1 MHALLALLFL
11 TACAQNA
18 PAPQDPSAAPDSA
31 GLRLMEVWK
40 LARRKHPDAVLVSI
54 SGKTD
59 SRGLPLC
66 SPLAPFQNG
75 WRYSFF
81 SPQADEFLM
90 MAECGGKIAGPLRQ
104 MRAKTIQT
112 DEEPISGR
120 FVDSDVAMRTLEE
133 SGISLDP
140 SEHGAMG
147 KRPFSLT
154 LHRLEDEKFKPQKP
168 AVWKVEVGNKMF
180 FVDAV
185 YNERLSPQRYGI
197 TLSDMDG
204 STATA
209 QGVTER
215 PKRAKVYTAKKD
227 FDRVIAYAKK
237 RFPDAQFMAIE
248 GFTDAWGG
256 CPCTGEG
263 DGWAFYFYNPA
274 KQGYDV
280 VYACNGKIGP
290 GPSQYIPVD
299 FNAHTPVNKPF
310 TDTDVVVDNLLSH
323 NAGALNEG
331 MGRRYTAHAVLLLRQ
346 YKKAPMK
353 ASGLWEVDLLW
364 QLTIGRQ
371 RYQFDA
377 KTGKLLQVQD
387 F

>member
-1 MHALLALLFL
+1 MVPLLALLIL
-11 TACAQNA
+11 AASAQDEP
-18 PAPQDPSAAPDSA
+18 PAEPPPDSA
-31 GLRLMEVWK
+31 GARLMEVWK
-40 LARRKHPDAVLVSI
+40 LARRKHPDAVLVSV

-81 SPQADEFLM
+81 SPREDEFIM
-90 MAECGGKIAGPLRQ
+90 MAECDGKIAGPLRQ
-104 MRAKTIQT
+104 MRAKAVQR
-112 DEEPISGR
+112 EEQPVGGKFI
-120 FVDSDVAMRTLEE
+120 DSDVAMRTLEA
-133 SGISLDP
+133 SGVSLDP
-140 SEHGAMG
+140 SEYGGMG
-147 KRPFSLT
+147 KRPFALT
-154 LHRLEDEKFKPQKP
+154 LHRLEDEKFKSEKP
-168 AVWKVEVGNKMF
+168 TVWKIEVGGKIF

-197 TLSDMDG
+197 TLTDMDA

-209 QGVTER
+209 QGVAER

-227 FDRVIAYAKK
+227 HDRVVAYAAK
-237 RFPDAQFMAIE
+237 RFPDSKLMAIE

-263 DGWAFYFYNPA
+263 DGWAFYFYSQA
-274 KQGYDV
+274 KQSYDV
-280 VYACNGKIGP
+280 VYACDGKIGP

-299 FNAHTPVNKPF
+299 FSVHSPIGKPF
-310 TDTDVVVDNLLSH
+310 TDTDLIVDNLLAH
-323 NAGALNEG
+323 NASALNEG
-331 MGRRYTAHAVLLLRQ
+331 MGRNYTAHAVLLLRQ
-346 YKKAPMK
+346 YKKPPMK
-353 ASGLWEVDLLW
+353 AGGLWGVDMFW